1 MTYLKFLEEVVNELS
16 RIVKGSVKLEVP
28 VTSFEQPDLETAY
41 IKLTFSKANIFMCFD
56 CGTNSEAKEYYSL
69 LCKYPKCTKFY
80 IECCVDRL
88 QTCLKYEILRLFME
102 EEE

>member
-28 VTSFEQPDLETAY
+28 VTSFEQPY
-41 IKLTFSKANIFMCFD
+41 IKVTFNKANIFMCFD
-56 CGTNSEAKEYYSL
+56 CGINSEAKDYYSF
-69 LCKYPKCTKFY
+69 LCNHPKHAKTY
-80 IECCVDRL
+80 IECCVERL

-102 EEE
+102 ENEKT